1 MKKYKIENI
10 LHSKG
15 YVSIETLIVAGLVI
29 ATGAFLISKLVWKG
43 KDIAM
48 SNDNNMATVG
58 KTMDDN
64 LFNGNDVNKT
74 NESSTNL
81 VEKSKEVDCSL
92 IENPSN
98 LNEFKYK
105 DISIDGVQ
113 GISITGYTG
122 DSSDV
127 VIPSCIN
134 GKPVVEIGPCAFVGR
149 NATNSGDK
157 ATIKKPLTSVI
168 IPDTVLS
175 IQSGA
180 FFNNDIKT
188 IKLPKNL
195 RYVEYRAFQ
204 SAGIKGELELP
215 KELREL
221 AYEAFKDNDINKVVI
236 NNLGTV
242 YASYQLSASGYVGDV
257 FLGNSIEDVVINDK
271 IPDKL
276 FQEMNY
282 DKTIFSAIIPNEKP
296 YGTAKDLFAHIG
308 CKQKL
313 LDYFKNIK
321 FVSVNSIIKECDGY
335 KYFVVDDNV
344 INSMPRD
351 VRPSEGINYYDNILK
366 TLKANKGSAVI
377 IGYDGKE
384 ENIRIPKIVDGK
396 RVVCIL
402 SLDSRIDIKSIE
414 IPDSVEC
421 IDDNA
426 FFNLISTIEKVS
438 MPKKFENDKKR
449 LFEYKAD
456 KIQFKII

>member
-1 MKKYKIENI
+1 MVRLKRKNLLYSN
-10 LHSKG
+10 G

-29 ATGAFLISKLVWKG
+29 ATGAFIISKLVWKG
-43 KDIAM
+43 KDIAI
-48 SNDNNMATVG
+48 SNDNNMANVG

-81 VEKSKEVDCSL
+81 IEKTKEVDCSL

-105 DISIDGVQ
+105 DISIDGFQ

-134 GKPVVEIGPCAFVGR
+134 GKPVIEIGSGAFIGR
-149 NATNSGDK
+149 DAIDSGDK
-157 ATIKKPLTSVI
+157 ATIKKPLTSVM

-180 FFNNDIKT
+180 FFNNNIKT

-221 AYEAFKDNDINKVVI
+221 AYEAFRDNNINKVVI
-236 NNLGTV
+236 NNLSTT
-242 YASYQLSASGYVGDV
+242 YASYKLSASGYVGHV
-257 FLGNSIEDVVINDK
+257 FFGNNIEDVVINDK
-271 IPDKL
+271 IPEKL
-276 FQEMNY
+276 FKEMDY
-282 DKTIFSAIIPNEKP
+282 DRTIFSAIIPDEKP
-296 YGTAKDLFAHIG
+296 YGTAKDLFTNPS
-308 CKQKL
+308 CKNKL

-321 FVSVNSIIKECDGY
+321 FVSVNSIVKECDGC
-335 KYFVVDDNV
+335 KYFVVDDDT
-344 INSMPRD
+344 INSIPRD
-351 VRPSEGINYYDNILK
+351 IRPSKGINCNDNILK
-366 TLKANKGSAVI
+366 TLKANKDSAVI
-377 IGYDGKE
+377 VGYDGKE
-384 ENIRIPKIVDGK
+384 KNIRIPKIVDGK

-402 SLDSRIDIKSIE
+402 SLNDTTHIKSIE

-449 LFEYKAD
+449 LFKYKAD